1 MAEPKENDFLDE
13 IDSAE
18 AEEYAEDMAEI
29 DEEAVETDDPATL
42 NTLNAELADLDRE
55 IAHLNVPLTYQ
66 GYAYNARLHIDLLRK
81 KIANRMA

>member
-29 DEEAVETDDPATL
+29 DEEA
-42 NTLNAELADLDRE
+42 
-55 IAHLNVPLTYQ
+55 
-66 GYAYNARLHIDLLRK
+66 
-81 KIANRMA
+81 